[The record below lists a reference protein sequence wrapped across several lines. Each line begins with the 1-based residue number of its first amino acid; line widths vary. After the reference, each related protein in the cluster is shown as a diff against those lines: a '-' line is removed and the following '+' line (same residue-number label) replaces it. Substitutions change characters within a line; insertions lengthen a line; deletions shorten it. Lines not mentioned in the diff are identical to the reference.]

1 MKIENFL
8 LVLASSVGGIVW
20 GANTVIIALYLKS
33 LGLNALTIG
42 AILGSAIIVNTLLSL
57 FWAVLGDAY
66 GRKRFV
72 YLSRGIGGVSFLLL
86 LITPYAYLFTN
97 QGYGLISSILAE
109 KSEDLDKEMAY
120 RSSLNTIFSV
130 IGSLMPIAL
139 NYRSIIIVD
148 AILTFLSV
156 LLLIP
161 VKENYKGTK
170 RVTLKIS
177 SFKMLGKLSTEA
189 IIGLGAGVL
198 LPMLSLWFNLRF
210 HAGASSLSPI
220 YAISEITLAFG
231 TLTSPF
237 LAKVLGRIRA
247 IVITH
252 LAAIALLFMIPFST
266 SLLMA
271 GVIYVMRNVLMN
283 STGPLMNTLVFK
295 VVKEEERSRANS
307 MLQLLDA
314 IPRSLGPNLT
324 GYLFYIGNLN
334 IPFFITGSLYLIA
347 TVLFYSFFKDVKI

>member
-1 MKIENFL
+1 MKREDFL

-20 GANTVIIALYLKS
+20 GANTVIMALYLKS
-33 LGLNALTIG
+33 LGLNPLTIG
-42 AILGSAIIVNTLLSL
+42 VILGSAIIVNTLLSL

-66 GRKRFV
+66 GRKKFV
-72 YLSRGIGGVSFLLL
+72 YISRGVGGLSFLLL

-109 KSEDLDKEMAY
+109 KSGDLDKAMAY

-130 IGSLMPIAL
+130 VGSLLPIAL
-139 NYRSIIIVD
+139 NYRSIIALDSIV
-148 AILTFLSV
+148 TFLSL

-161 VKENYKGTK
+161 VKENYKGTRK
-170 RVTLKIS
+170 VTLKIS
-177 SFKMLGKLSTEA
+177 SFKVLGKLSTEA

-210 HAGASSLSPI
+210 HATASSLSPI
-220 YAISEITLAFG
+220 YAISEITLALG

-237 LAKVLGRIRA
+237 LAKTLGRIKA

-252 LAAIALLFMIPFST
+252 FAAIALLFIMPFST
-266 SLLMA
+266 SLFIA

-283 STGPLMNTLVFK
+283 STGPLMNSLVFK
-295 VVKEEERSRANS
+295 VVKEEERSRVNS

-334 IPFFITGSLYLIA
+334 MPFFITGSLYLVA
-347 TVLFYSFFKDVKI
+347 TILFYNFFKDIKI